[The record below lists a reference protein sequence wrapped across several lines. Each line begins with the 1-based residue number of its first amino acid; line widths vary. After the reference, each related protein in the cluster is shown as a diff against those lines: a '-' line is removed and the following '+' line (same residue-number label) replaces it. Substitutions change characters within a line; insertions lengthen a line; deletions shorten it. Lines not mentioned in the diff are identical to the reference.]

1 VQVDKPTQLAQA
13 GKREPRRRRHGQ
25 CGRVDLGHPSRQQQL
40 AALGQF
46 DDKMCVPMVKETP
59 NDCEAYAGLRVM
71 RIVDNDLIRL
81 LLGSMSCVRRE
92 QCRKL
97 NCIS

>member
-1 VQVDKPTQLAQA
+1 
-13 GKREPRRRRHGQ
+13 
-25 CGRVDLGHPSRQQQL
+25 
-40 AALGQF
+40 
-46 DDKMCVPMVKETP
+46 MCVPMVKETP